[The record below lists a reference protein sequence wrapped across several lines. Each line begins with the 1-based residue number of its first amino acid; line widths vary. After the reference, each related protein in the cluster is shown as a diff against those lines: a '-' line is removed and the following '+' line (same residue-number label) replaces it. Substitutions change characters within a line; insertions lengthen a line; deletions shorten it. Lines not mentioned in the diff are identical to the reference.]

1 MKKSNILVVDDAK
14 DTRDLLQFALELEG
28 FNVAAVPDGSVAQQF
43 ANEFKPDLMIVD
55 LVMPEVS
62 GAELIKQ
69 FRGQAQYTST
79 PIIVYS
85 AHSDAALEEAKAA
98 GATAVVSKLGD
109 ITDLPRTVSHLL
121 SPSAMLSM

>member
-1 MKKSNILVVDDAK
+1 MKKSNILVVDDAE
-14 DTRDLLQFALELEG
+14 DTRDLLQFALELAG
-28 FNVAAVPDGSVAQQF
+28 FNVASVSDGSVAQQF
-43 ANEFKPDLMIVD
+43 ASEFKPDLMIVD
-55 LVMPEVS
+55 LMMPEIS
-62 GAELIKQ
+62 GADLIKQ

-85 AHSDAALEEAKAA
+85 AHDDDALEEARAA

-121 SPSAMLSM
+121 SPSPTQLL